1 MKSKTVNKYTKAYK
15 AVLTK
20 AHFSDIDKNLDAYA
34 KRLSKMYSSEDFKR
48 HNIYPTTNTTYIY
61 AIIAMCLELKKLGLN
76 DNQIIKAINKG
87 FSRRRNFFK
96 SLLRVIDKLPVC
108 YRIAKKWNISDHKKR
123 VRDGS
128 LTYDYFNVTEGKI
141 EYCVSRCAYVEM
153 FEFYGIRR
161 LCKIFCMTDTTS
173 YNNLTKH
180 IKFVRHSDL
189 STGKCCHDEVIKKK
203 K

>member
-1 MKSKTVNKYTKAYK
+1 MNISKTVNKYTKAYK
-15 AVLTK
+15 TVLTK
-20 AHFSDIDKNLDAYA
+20 RHFSDIDKHLDAYA
-34 KRLSKMYSSEDFKR
+34 KRLSQMYSSNDFKR

-61 AIIAMCLELKKLGLN
+61 AIIAMCLELKQLGLN

-96 SLLRVIDKLPVC
+96 TLLRFIDILPDC
-108 YRIAKKWNISDHKKR
+108 YQIAKKWNISDHNKR

-173 YNNLTKH
+173 YKNLPKH
-180 IKFVRHSDL
+180 IKFVRYSDL
-189 STGKCCHDEVIKKK
+189 STGKCCHDEVIKKI
-203 K
+203 